1 MGCERRVPFGN
12 PLLDGEFG
20 SMRNHTLRTSLLTA
34 CFALGAAGDHAL
46 GGSPTLRSGEGENEP
61 AEPRDGGSPTE
72 LPKLPGLNGGQYL
85 GASDGIPFGNGA
97 GVRPADR
104 AAPKPVFSKPK
115 VGPGKGPNGPGA
127 ARGASGRS
135 ARGIDG
141 YGGKRSVRSNA
152 EESWELW
159 WELNAFRYLRIAVVS
174 EEPTTPGGSMIALA
188 NDAVSSPA
196 ELARFSDATVRSR
209 VLPVFEKLL
218 ATRESDLVEA
228 AVIPYAQCV
237 PLSDSGRG
245 AATLIPLLSLPMRSA
260 QAKTLIALGL
270 TRSRTALPL
279 LASVA
284 LDQKPGR
291 TQLGFSSAI
300 PDELRAAAALA
311 IGEFH
316 DPEAFRVLQGLIF
329 DDKKAGV
336 EARAMAVRAL
346 GGFSGQG
353 NLACEALLEVLR
365 DERLDDEI
373 RAEAPLALRRL
384 SDERAIPALLKV
396 ANSESTKARLAE
408 SCIIALGSL
417 AAARDTSTVSLLEE
431 RATRDP
437 SAQIRGLALMALG
450 EIAERAVRD
459 QPQANR
465 AFTAELAAFLS
476 SEIRKPSR
484 TGNTPWAALATAI
497 AARSLED
504 FDPVRRSVSEN
515 LAASYE
521 SELDA
526 SNRGA
531 FAIAFGLLGNSSH
544 AAIVTR
550 EFAKVEDH
558 RVAGHLAVAVGMLA
572 EIDASAELQAR
583 LLDSTDSALASGVT
597 LGLAQLG
604 TRGLS
609 HGLLSALAASRN
621 LNRIHDLSR
630 SLGWLGDHD
639 ALTTLLA
646 WVSEESVAK
655 VVRVEICAA
664 LGALARRHGKDLR
677 SDLLDV
683 VNYRID
689 STTLG
694 RVLEV
699 DI

>member
-34 CFALGAAGDHAL
+34 CFALGIVGEPAMGRL
-46 GGSPTLRSGEGENEP
+46 PTLRVGEGENDP
-61 AEPRDGGSPTE
+61 AEPRDRGSPTD
-72 LPKLPGLNGGQYL
+72 LPKLPGLHGGQYL
-85 GASDGIPFGNGA
+85 GASDGIPFGHGP

-115 VGPGKGPNGPGA
+115 VDPGKGPNGPGGT
-127 ARGASGRS
+127 RGASGRS
-135 ARGIDG
+135 ARGLDG
-141 YGGKRSVRSNA
+141 YGGKRSVRTNA
-152 EESWELW
+152 EESWEMW
-159 WELNAFRYLRIAVVS
+159 WELNSFRFLRVAIVS
-174 EEPTTPGGSMIALA
+174 EEPTTPGGTSIPVAT
-188 NDAVSSPA
+188 DVSASTS
-196 ELARFSDATVRSR
+196 ELARFSDATVRAR
-209 VLPVFEKLL
+209 VLPVFEQLL

-237 PLSDSGRG
+237 PLTDSGRG
-245 AATLIPLLSLPMRSA
+245 AATLIPLLSIPVRSA

-316 DPEAFRVLQGLIF
+316 DAEAFRVLQGLIF
-329 DDKKAGV
+329 DGKKAGI
-336 EARAMAVRAL
+336 ETRAMAVRAL

-353 NLACEALLEVLR
+353 NLACEALLEILR

-408 SCIIALGSL
+408 SCVIALGAL
-417 AAARDTSTVSLLEE
+417 ATARDATTVSLLED

-450 EIAERAVRD
+450 EIAERAVRAE
-459 QPQANR
+459 PQANR
-465 AFTAELAAFLS
+465 AFAAELATHLS
-476 SEIRKPSR
+476 REILKPSR
-484 TGNTPWAALATAI
+484 TGNTPWAVLASAI
-497 AARSLED
+497 AARSLES
-504 FDPVRRSVSEN
+504 FDPVRRAVSDT
-515 LAASYE
+515 LASSFE

-531 FAIAFGLLGNSSH
+531 IAIAFGLLGDSSH
-544 AAIVTR
+544 AATVAR
-550 EFAKVEDH
+550 EFTRVEDH
-558 RVAGHLAVAVGMLA
+558 RVASHLAVALGMLA
-572 EIDASAELQAR
+572 DTGARNELQAR
-583 LLDSTDSALASGVT
+583 LLDSTDSTLAKGVT

-604 TRGLS
+604 SRGLS
-609 HGLLSALAASRN
+609 HSLLSAFATSRN

-646 WVSEESVAK
+646 WVGEDAVAK
-655 VVRVEICAA
+655 VVRAEICAA

-677 SDLLDV
+677 SDVLDV

-694 RVLEV
+694 RVLELDV
-699 DI
+699 